1 MKRISRKLMVLSM
14 AFMLTIL
21 SFTYN
26 FHLSYA
32 ADPVPVQQQVDQP
45 SLWSL
50 EDLQM
55 LGVYDIVDPTMF
67 SGFKLDATQQD
78 MYIAGVKFFEKY
90 TGESVTTEDVTSDPV
105 ALQNAVYKI
114 FNIFFLDTDFN
125 KTATRQDVVD
135 MMYRLIKAVEPDLS
149 YDINVSHVFDDASDL
164 STLKP
169 SVQYLVT
176 KGLLKGSNNNLN
188 LTKSCTR
195 EQLLVLLSRVY
206 YFAKQESETAAKGA
220 FWKVSGGKNSVYLLG
235 SVHLG
240 DSRIY
245 PMNDDMLEAFDNADV
260 LAVEVNLLDMAEG
273 QNYMQQKMF
282 YQDGTTIDQVISEE
296 LYTLYAEKMESF
308 GVQKEMYNILKPWS
322 AAFTIQN
329 LDAQANSDYS
339 GGLGVDVY
347 FMSKALNTKPIVEI
361 EGLKFQTDLLDGFS
375 PELQEGFLLGV
386 LAPPAEETSESETD
400 ATSTEDES
408 DETPAIVT
416 ALDQIFATWITGDI
430 EGLEEVVAIDV
441 DASDEFSTKFFFDRN
456 DHMYETVLEYLED
469 DTEQTYFVVVG
480 AGHMISDKGIVKLLQ
495 DKGYTVDQVK

>member
-1 MKRISRKLMVLSM
+1 MKHMGRKLMILSM

-32 ADPVPVQQQVDQP
+32 ADPVPEQQQVDQP
-45 SLWSL
+45 SLWSI

-67 SGFKLDATQQD
+67 SGFQQDATQQD
-78 MYIAGVKFFEKY
+78 MYIAGVKFYEKY
-90 TGESVTTEDVTSDPV
+90 TGESITTKDVTSDPV
-105 ALQNAVYKI
+105 ALQSAVYKI
-114 FNIFFLDTDFN
+114 FNIFFLDTDFT

-135 MMYRLIKAVEPDLS
+135 MLYRLMKAVEPELS
-149 YDINVSHVFDDASDL
+149 YEIGASHSFDDASDFSSL
-164 STLKP
+164 SE

-176 KGLLKGSNNNLN
+176 KGLVKGSNNNLN
-188 LTKSCTR
+188 LTEPCTR

-206 YFAKQESETAAKGA
+206 YFTKQESETAAKGA
-220 FWKVSGGKNSVYLLG
+220 FWKVSGGKNTVYLLG
-235 SVHLG
+235 SVHLA

-245 PMNDDMLEAFDNADV
+245 PMNDDMLAAFDSSDV
-260 LAVEVNLLDMAEG
+260 LAVEVNLLDIAEG

-296 LYTLYAEKMESF
+296 LYVLYAEKMESF
-308 GVQKEMYNILKPWS
+308 SLQKEVYNYLKPWS

-329 LDAQANSDYS
+329 LDAQTYSDYS
-339 GGLGVDVY
+339 GGLGVDIF
-347 FMSKALNTKPIVEI
+347 FMSKAFNTKPIVEI

-375 PELQEGFLLGV
+375 PELQEEFLLGV
-386 LAPPAEETSESETD
+386 LAPPVEEPSDTESD
-400 ATSTEDES
+400 ATTDES
-408 DETPAIVT
+408 NDTPAIIT
-416 ALDQIFATWITGDI
+416 ALDQILATWITGDI
-430 EGLEEVVAIDV
+430 EGLEEIIALDV
-441 DASDEFSTKFFFDRN
+441 DATDEFSTKFFYDRN

-480 AGHMISDKGIVKLLQ
+480 AGHMISDKGVVKLLQ

>member
-1 MKRISRKLMVLSM
+1 
-14 AFMLTIL
+14 
-21 SFTYN
+21 
-26 FHLSYA
+26 
-32 ADPVPVQQQVDQP
+32 
-45 SLWSL
+45 
-50 EDLQM
+50 
-55 LGVYDIVDPTMF
+55 
-67 SGFKLDATQQD
+67 
-78 MYIAGVKFFEKY
+78 
-90 TGESVTTEDVTSDPV
+90 
-105 ALQNAVYKI
+105 
-114 FNIFFLDTDFN
+114 
-125 KTATRQDVVD
+125 
-135 MMYRLIKAVEPDLS
+135 
-149 YDINVSHVFDDASDL
+149 
-164 STLKP
+164 
-169 SVQYLVT
+169 
-176 KGLLKGSNNNLN
+176 
-188 LTKSCTR
+188 
-195 EQLLVLLSRVY
+195 
-206 YFAKQESETAAKGA
+206 
-220 FWKVSGGKNSVYLLG
+220 
-235 SVHLG
+235 
-240 DSRIY
+240 
-245 PMNDDMLEAFDNADV
+245 
-260 LAVEVNLLDMAEG
+260 
-273 QNYMQQKMF
+273 
-282 YQDGTTIDQVISEE
+282 
-296 LYTLYAEKMESF
+296 MESF
-308 GVQKEMYNILKPWS
+308 GVQKKEMYNILKPWS

-386 LAPPAEETSESETD
+386 LAPPAEETSETD